1 MTTTIKPQKSAAQ
14 DFFLFQTGKNNH
26 QGDNRLARSN
36 YSFKKRQKELAR
48 KEKKEQK
55 RLRKL
60 EKDADTTEETSEH
73 SDEEASEPSPDA

>member
-1 MTTTIKPQKSAAQ
+1 MENGITAKKCSSR
-14 DFFLFQTGKNNH
+14 LFSIQTGKNN
-26 QGDNRLARSN
+26 QRGDNRLARSN

-73 SDEEASEPSPDA
+73 SDEEASEQSPDV